1 MTGVR
6 IEVNDAAVQ
15 GAFAQLFTFASDQTP
30 TMRKIGAQLR
40 QHVDERFED
49 ERGPGGVPW
58 PKSWRAREQ
67 NGQTLT
73 DTARLR
79 QSMTFNAGPTM
90 VEVGTNLRYGA
101 VHQFGATIR
110 AKTPKGLVFRQGRR
124 PDGKPNWRRV
134 QQVTIP
140 ARPFLGLDQQDLAEI
155 RAIVERMVFA
165 FVPDRRQL
173 PG

>member
-15 GAFAQLFTFASDQTP
+15 GAFARLFAFASDQTP
-30 TMRKIGAQLR
+30 AMRAIGEQLR

-49 ERGPGGVPW
+49 ERGPGGLPW

-67 NGQTLT
+67 GGQTLT

-79 QSMTFNAGPTM
+79 QSMTFNARPQS
-90 VEVGTNLRYGA
+90 VEIGTNVRYA
-101 VHQFGATIR
+101 PVHQFGATIR
-110 AKTPKGLVFRQGRR
+110 AKTAKGLVFRVGAARSGGSFRR
-124 PDGKPNWRRV
+124 L

-140 ARPFLGLDQQDLAEI
+140 ARPFLGLDAQDIAEVDAILRRHLA
-155 RAIVERMVFA
+155 RLTGGAQPA
-165 FVPDRRQL
+165 
-173 PG
+173 

>member
-15 GAFAQLFTFASDQTP
+15 GAFARLFAFGSDQTP
-30 TMRKIGAQLR
+30 AMRRIAEQLR

-67 NGQTLT
+67 AGQTLT

-79 QSMTFNAGPTM
+79 QSITFRAGPSSA
-90 VEVGTNLRYGA
+90 EVGTNVRYAA

-110 AKTPKGLVFRQGRR
+110 AKTAKGLVFRVGRTR
-124 PDGKPNWRRV
+124 SGWRRM

-140 ARPFLGLDQQDLAEI
+140 ARPFLGLDAQDIAEMD
-155 RAIVERMVFA
+155 AIVARHLA
-165 FVPDRRQL
+165 RLAGGTQPA
-173 PG
+173 